1 MSRRTSIRCSAAGLA
16 LVLASG
22 CSFLARDAEQY
33 KADTQAQLD
42 TRRSGIQSCY
52 DRELA
57 QNPNAR
63 GKVTVQFVM
72 EKKTGELI
80 NPSYDPNRTTVS
92 EAMATCV
99 VGELS
104 NVSIEPDRREG
115 QATWI
120 FEFRPNAKAA
130 APAEPP
136 AA

>member
-1 MSRRTSIRCSAAGLA
+1 MSNRTSIRFAAAGLVA
-16 LVLASG
+16 LMASG

-42 TRRSGIQSCY
+42 TKRSGIQGCY

-57 QNPNAR
+57 NNPSAR

-72 EKKTGELI
+72 EKKTGALI
-80 NPSYDPNRTTVS
+80 TPSYDPNRTTVS

-104 NVSIEPDRREG
+104 SVEIEPDRREG
-115 QATWI
+115 QATWV
-120 FEFRPNAKAA
+120 FEFRPAA
-130 APAEPP
+130 S
-136 AA
+136 